1 LDYKEIFS
9 IPNFKTMM
17 IKDPVCGMQVDKEK
31 AVKLEKGGKT
41 YYFCSEHCKN
51 TFLAGGQKTQG
62 HKTHEGHE
70 HHAGGHGGH
79 HAHMIEDF
87 KKRFWICLVA
97 TVPVLI
103 LSPFIQSVFHFSLQ
117 FPYNKFLLLIISTSI
132 YLYGGLPFLKGLFEE
147 LKAKQPGMMTLIT
160 LAISVAYF
168 YSALVVFGLKGE
180 IFFWELATLIDIML
194 LGHWIEM
201 RSVMGASNALE
212 KLVELMPS
220 QAHLILKDNSIKDI
234 KIEELKKGDKV
245 LVKPGE
251 KIPADGIVIDGKSE
265 INEALLTG
273 ESKPIDKK
281 KNDAVIGGSLN
292 GNGVLTIEVAKT
304 GKDSYLSLVVELVKQ
319 SEQSK
324 SRVQDFA
331 NRAAF
336 WLTIIAITA
345 GLATITAWLI
355 LGKDFVFALERMVT
369 VMVITCPHALGLAI
383 PLVVAVMTSLLAQ
396 RGLLIRNRTAFE
408 NAYNLQTIVF
418 DKTGTLT
425 KGEFGVTDVIS
436 FGDWTESDLLRK
448 AASIE
453 INSEHSVAKS
463 IVKDAREK
471 NMVFSDVGQFE
482 AIHGKGVKA
491 QVEGDEIYI
500 GNKGMLEQAKVESK
514 QIDAK
519 INQITSQGKTIAL
532 VISKGK
538 VQGIIGLADVIRNE
552 SRETVKKL
560 QSLGF
565 EVAIITGDNMAT
577 AKYVAGELGI
587 DVYFAQV
594 LPDKKLEKIKELQ
607 KQGKKVAMVG
617 DGINDAP
624 ALAQADIGIA
634 IGSGT
639 DIAIETADI
648 VLVGNNPHNVVD
660 VIALSK
666 IMHKK
671 MMQNLIWATGYN
683 VIAIPLAAGVL
694 YNYGIILH
702 PAVGAVV
709 MSLSTIIVAV
719 NARLISYK

>member
-1 LDYKEIFS
+1 
-9 IPNFKTMM
+9 M
-17 IKDPVCGMQVDKEK
+17 IKDPICGMQVDKEK
-31 AVKLEKGGKT
+31 AVKLEKDGKT
-41 YYFCSEHCKN
+41 YYFCSENCKN
-51 TFLAGGQKTQG
+51 KFLSEDKMEMPGTK
-62 HKTHEGHE
+62 
-70 HHAGGHGGH
+70 HGGH
-79 HAHMIEDF
+79 HAYHEHGGHAGGGHDHSGHHEHMIEDF

-103 LSPFIQSVFHFSLQ
+103 LSPFIQSVFRFSLQ
-117 FPYNKFLLLIISTSI
+117 FPHDKFLLLIISTFI
-132 YLYGGLPFLKGLFEE
+132 YFYGGWPFLKGLFEE
-147 LKAKQPGMMTLIT
+147 LKAKQPGMMTLIA

-168 YSALVVFGLKGE
+168 YSALVIFGLKGE
-180 IFFWELATLIDIML
+180 VFFWELVTLIDIML

-212 KLVELMPS
+212 KLAKLMPLE
-220 QAHLILKDNSIKDI
+220 AHLILKDSSVKDI

-273 ESKPIDKK
+273 ESNPINKK
-281 KNDAVIGGSLN
+281 KNDTVIGGSLN
-292 GNGVLTIEVAKT
+292 GDGVLTIEVAKT
-304 GKDSYLSLVVELVKQ
+304 GKDSYLYLVVELVRQ
-319 SEQSK
+319 SQQSK

-331 NRAAF
+331 NKVAF
-336 WLTIIAITA
+336 WLTIIAITV
-345 GLATITAWLI
+345 GLATITTWLI

-369 VMVITCPHALGLAI
+369 VMIITCPHALGLAI

-396 RGLLIRNRTAFE
+396 KGLLIRNRTAFE

-425 KGEFGVTDVIS
+425 KGEFGVTDIIS

-453 INSEHSVAKS
+453 RNSQHSVAKG
-463 IVKDAREK
+463 IVKDAEEK
-471 NMVFSDVGQFE
+471 NLIFFDIENFK

-500 GNKGMLEQAKVESK
+500 GNKEMLKQAKAELNP
-514 QIDAK
+514 IDAK
-519 INQITSQGKTIAL
+519 VNQITSQGKTIAL

-538 VQGIIGLADVIRNE
+538 VQGIIGLADLIRNE
-552 SRETVKKL
+552 SKEAVKKL
-560 QSLGF
+560 QGF
-565 EVAIITGDNMAT
+565 GLEIAMITGDNEAT
-577 AKYVAGELGI
+577 AKYVAEELGI
-587 DVYFAQV
+587 TLYFAQV
-594 LPDKKLEKIKELQ
+594 LPDKKAGKIKELQ
-607 KQGKKVAMVG
+607 EKGKRVAMVG
-617 DGINDAP
+617 DGVNDAP
-624 ALAQADIGIA
+624 ALAQADVGIA

-648 VLVGNNPHNVVD
+648 VLVKNDPNNVVD
-660 VIALSK
+660 VIVLSK

-671 MMQNLIWATGYN
+671 MTQNLVWATGYN

-694 YNYGIILH
+694 YNYGIVLH